1 MAFSFPYEK
10 RVLGNLLAESA
21 AAHGDKVFLTTDDA
35 AYTFADTFER
45 SQSLARGLRR
55 FGVQAG
61 TPVIIMLDN
70 SAEFVFSW
78 LAIALLDAICIPV
91 NTAYNGDLLA
101 YVIADSG
108 AQVAITTTKLAK
120 ACIDL
125 VPERRARLAKLVL
138 CGDED
143 IDAAGFD
150 VARWADI
157 ARTDGPVVASQSKP
171 SDICLIC
178 YTSGT
183 TGPSKGVL
191 QAQSMPFQT
200 METFVNAVGATGQDV
215 FFAPLPMFHGMSRS
229 MATLSALA
237 LGARVHLASRFSAT
251 TFWEDVK
258 RAAATI
264 SITIFTIPP
273 ILKRRPPTPLD
284 RSHGLKV
291 MFNAHH
297 DTEFEERFGVRI
309 VEAHGMTE
317 VGLTIY
323 TPFPQRRYGA
333 SGKPGPHWEAML
345 VDDDDRPVPRG
356 VAGQLLLR
364 PRAPGIMMQG
374 YLNKAEASLKAFK
387 NLWFHTGDLMR
398 EDEDGYF
405 FYAGRMKE
413 RIRRRGE
420 NISAYEVEAVAVKHP
435 ELMECAAL
443 GVPAGDNEDDLYL
456 VAVMQEGHR
465 CTPATL
471 FAWLADNL
479 PKFMVPRYIEFRSQL
494 PKTGS
499 NKVELHTLLKSV
511 PAASAWDSLAS
522 PDGMA
527 GAKS

>member
-1 MAFSFPYEK
+1 MAFEFPYEQ
-10 RVLGNLLAESA
+10 RVLGKLLALSA
-21 AAHGDKVFLTTDDA
+21 VLHGAKVFMTTDDA
-35 AYTFADTFER
+35 AYTFSDTFER
-45 SQSLARGLRR
+45 SQALARGLRKI
-55 FGVQAG
+55 GVQAG

-78 LAIALLDAICIPV
+78 LAIALLDAVCVPV

-101 YVIADSG
+101 YVMADSG
-108 AQVAITTTKLAK
+108 AQVAITTTKLAS
-120 ACIDL
+120 AYIDL
-125 VPERRARLAKLVL
+125 SPERRASLAKLVL
-138 CGDED
+138 CGEEA
-143 IDAAGFD
+143 IKSQG
-150 VARWADI
+150 VEVIRWTDI
-157 ARTDGPVVASQSKP
+157 ADTEGPTVVSQSKP
-171 SDICLIC
+171 SDIALLC

-200 METFVNAVGATGQDV
+200 METFINAVGATERDV

-237 LGARVHLASRFSAT
+237 LGARVHVASRFSAT
-251 TFWEDVK
+251 TFWQDVK

-273 ILKRRPPTPLD
+273 ILKRRQPTPLD
-284 RSHGLKV
+284 KSHGLKV

-323 TPFPQRRYGA
+323 TPFPDRRYGA
-333 SGKPGPHWEAML
+333 SGKPGPHWEAVL
-345 VDDDDRPVPRG
+345 VDDNDLPVPTG

-364 PRAPGIMMQG
+364 PLAPGIMMQG

-398 EDEDGYF
+398 EDEEGYF

-420 NISAYEVEAVAVKHP
+420 NISAYEVEAVVVKHP
-435 ELMECAAL
+435 EILECTAV

-456 VAVMQEGHR
+456 VAVMQEGYQ
-465 CTPATL
+465 CTPADL
-471 FAWLADNL
+471 HAWLVGNL
-479 PKFMVPRYIEFRSQL
+479 PKFMVPRYIEFRNEL

-511 PAASAWDSLAS
+511 PAATAWDSLANENIIV
-522 PDGMA
+522 PA
-527 GAKS
+527 